1 MEIKIGNMLW
11 FEIIDTHMHL
21 WAAAATAAAV
31 MCERDT
37 NKHTHTMNSISKDIA
52 RVTAQ
57 AKSMLHDS

>member
-1 MEIKIGNMLW
+1 MLW